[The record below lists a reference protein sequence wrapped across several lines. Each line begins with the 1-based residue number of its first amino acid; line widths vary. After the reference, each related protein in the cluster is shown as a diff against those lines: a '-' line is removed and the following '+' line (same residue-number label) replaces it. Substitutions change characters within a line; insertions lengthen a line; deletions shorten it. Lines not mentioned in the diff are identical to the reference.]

1 VLRPAAPSFHDR
13 QIPAAAPTG
22 SARLAFLI
30 SASNLA
36 LYRVGGGVSLRQ
48 PAITCWRRPRP
59 GSLWP
64 WRCRTAGQELGR
76 SAMRRAYETDEA
88 GNMKVAQMGLW

>member
-48 PAITCWRRPRP
+48 PAMTCWRRPHRVTVAMALP
-59 GSLWP
+59 HRWA
-64 WRCRTAGQELGR
+64 RTRTLRDAAGL
-76 SAMRRAYETDEA
+76 
-88 GNMKVAQMGLW
+88 